1 MPEGKDPLSFIR
13 YVNENVL
20 NFISHPK
27 KSELII
33 TILSNFDYAINERII
48 IVVSDNFDKCLESI
62 KGINLLCTILKNKNY
77 EQYELTQKLFE
88 KV

>member
-1 MPEGKDPLSFIR
+1 MTNEVGNLTLVYQTIINNKFFDKLDWKDVPEGKDPLSFIR

-33 TILSNFDYAINERII
+33 TILSNFD
-48 IVVSDNFDKCLESI
+48 
-62 KGINLLCTILKNKNY
+62 
-77 EQYELTQKLFE
+77 
-88 KV
+88 